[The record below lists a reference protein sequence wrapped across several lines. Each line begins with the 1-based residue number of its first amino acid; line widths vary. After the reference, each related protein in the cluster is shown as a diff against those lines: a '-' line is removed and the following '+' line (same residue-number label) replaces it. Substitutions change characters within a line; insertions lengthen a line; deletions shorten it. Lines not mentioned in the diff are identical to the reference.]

1 MVTNM
6 ADCQKSW
13 HSLGMDLSSPLRS
26 LAPTMDSAVLDVLAG
41 SQAPMSIAHITRV
54 AARGSRQGLTL
65 ALNRLVE
72 QGLVTATPANRGSMY
87 SLNREHVLAAA
98 IGSAASARTVFIE
111 RFAQAVRRLEPEPL
125 HVSFFGSFARRE
137 GDADSD
143 IDVLFIVSS
152 QAELDESWDS
162 QVRELATQVF
172 AWTGN
177 QMHQITYNERELLHV
192 LQSGEPIVESWRRES
207 LAVLGVDFS
216 SLVSSGR
223 QTTP

>member
-1 MVTNM
+1 MVTIM
-6 ADCQKSW
+6 ADCQKLW
-13 HSLGMDLSSPLRS
+13 HTSGVDLSSPLHS
-26 LAPTMDSAVLDVLAG
+26 LAPTMDSAVLSVLAG
-41 SQAPMSIAHITRV
+41 SQSAMSIAQITKI

-98 IGSAASARTVFIE
+98 IESAASARTVFIE
-111 RFAQAVRRLEPEPL
+111 RFAQAVRRLKPEPL

-137 GDADSD
+137 GNADSD
-143 IDVLFIVSS
+143 IDVLFIVPS
-152 QAELDESWDS
+152 QVELDESWDS
-162 QVRELATQVF
+162 QVRELASQVV

-177 QMHQITYNERELLHV
+177 QMQQITYSERELLHL
-192 LQSGEPIVESWRRES
+192 LQAGEPIVESWERES
-207 LAVLGVDFS
+207 MTVLGVDFS

>member
-1 MVTNM
+1 
-6 ADCQKSW
+6 
-13 HSLGMDLSSPLRS
+13 
-26 LAPTMDSAVLDVLAG
+26 
-41 SQAPMSIAHITRV
+41 MSIAQITKV

-72 QGLVTATPANRGSMY
+72 QGLVMATPANRGSMY

-98 IGSAASARTVFIE
+98 IESAASARTAFIE
-111 RFAQAVRRLEPEPL
+111 RFTQAVRRLEPEPL

-137 GDADSD
+137 GDAGSD

-162 QVRELATQVF
+162 QVRELGNQVF

-177 QMHQITYNERELLHV
+177 QMQQITYSERELLHL
-192 LQSGEPIVESWRRES
+192 LQTGEPIVESWGRES
-207 LAVLGVDFS
+207 MTILGVDFS
-216 SLVSSGR
+216 SLVSGGR
-223 QTTP
+223 